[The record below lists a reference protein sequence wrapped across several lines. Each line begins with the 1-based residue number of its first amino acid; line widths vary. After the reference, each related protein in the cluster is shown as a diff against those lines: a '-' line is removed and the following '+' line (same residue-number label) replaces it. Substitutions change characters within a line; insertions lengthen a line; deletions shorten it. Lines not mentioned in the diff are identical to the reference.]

1 MVHIVIPIL
10 DDSCNVSYSRH
21 HKLLKELDIPIPSQ
35 STQHTIVSA
44 LDKTNEL
51 IRLKKEQLKDYDNLT
66 QSIFYEMFGDPVVNE
81 KGWEVKTYSEI
92 YKLKNGEGL
101 SAKDSMDG
109 EIPVYGGNGFSG
121 YHKVH

>member
-1 MVHIVIPIL
+1 MVHIVISIL
-10 DDSCNVSYSRH
+10 DDSCNVSYSRR
-21 HKLLKELDIPIPSQ
+21 HKLLKELDIPIPSK

-51 IRLKKEQLKDYDNLT
+51 IRLKKEQLIDYDNLT
-66 QSIFYEMFGDPVVNE
+66 QSFFYEMFGNPVVNE
-81 KGWEVKTYSEI
+81 KGWEVKTYSER